1 LLYLKKV
8 LYFILAFLLISTF
21 SLYFFVLSQPKL
33 GQPQIVDA
41 QSVQSAKTV
50 LKRLNTQWRLKNK
63 NIQLTLRQHEIAA
76 LAALANNVDSR
87 IYVDARLETD
97 TVSFEGM
104 IALPLPIE
112 RRFVKFQATLI
123 QSTGVAQLKDISV
136 GQIPISESLFWSA
149 VNYGLTKFVLPDL
162 EKPAQAFVLRV
173 NSNKNML
180 SALIELPDSFFKNT
194 GQSGLVAKLSQAS
207 LSEQV
212 ITRANYY
219 VIWLAQYSKN
229 HPNENSFEAYI
240 QSVFREAKN
249 QNQYQNRNINEELSG
264 AIVAL
269 TWFFGD
275 NRFDRYIAGFLSL
288 TKEQIEVSKEART
301 RVKLLNR
308 QDLRKHFLYSAYIQL
323 IGSNSAS
330 YFVGELKELSDAIS
344 GTGFSF
350 ADLQAD
356 RAGTLFSHLAT
367 HSKESG
373 ELLVLRGLES
383 SRVVLIPSIERLPE
397 GLNQAKFERIYQHT
411 ASPEYVALVA
421 EIDNRIWSLPLYSS
435 SR

>member
-1 LLYLKKV
+1 MLYLKKV
-8 LYFILAFLLISTF
+8 LYFTLAFLLISSF
-21 SLYFFVLSQPKL
+21 SFYFFVLSKPTL

-41 QSVQSAKTV
+41 QSVQAATTV

-76 LAALANNVDSR
+76 LATLANNVDSR
-87 IYVDARLETD
+87 IHVNARLETD

-112 RRFVKFQATLI
+112 RRFVKFRATLM
-123 QSTGVAQLKDISV
+123 QSIGVAKLKDISV
-136 GQIPISESLFWSA
+136 GQLPISESLFWSA

-173 NSNKNML
+173 NSNQNML
-180 SALIELPDSFFKNT
+180 SALIELPDSFLKNT

-207 LSEQV
+207 LSEQI

-219 VIWLAQYSKN
+219 VSWLAQYSKN

-249 QNQYQNRNINEELSG
+249 QNQNINEELSG

-275 NRFDRYIAGFLSL
+275 NRFDRYITGFLTL

-301 RVKLLNR
+301 RVTLLNR

-323 IGSNSAS
+323 IGSNSVS

-373 ELLVLRGLES
+373 ELLVLRGLENS
-383 SRVVLIPSIERLPE
+383 GLVLIPSIERLPE

-435 SR
+435 PR